1 MEKPLHV
8 NLHKLPQEENQRI
21 FEEIEREYLSEA
33 KPQKHPQ
40 CIFLGAPPASGKST
54 IAASFIDDDFVFI
67 NIDKLRQYHP
77 SYKSLNLINDKYTAI
92 YTNFDAGIWY
102 EKLIRASAEKR
113 CHLLIENTFK
123 DKQTCLFLCEGFVR
137 SGYQVYVKVMAV
149 PYDKLLLGTHSR
161 YEIKKD
167 KKGFGRFSMP
177 YSLDDAYY
185 HFPDVVENIKMQG
198 LVKSIE
204 IYSRQELLFNEAYIN
219 APLMEIIRTERTR
232 TYQPQECTEV
242 LDSWNEVWQLMKKR
256 ATNIKEFHYVA
267 SRLEFCI
274 QLMTDE
280 KYPEENIHI
289 ISNIHQQYKKDLL
302 TCNHE

>member
-21 FEEIEREYLSEA
+21 FEEIEREYLWEA
-33 KPQKHPQ
+33 KPQKYPQ
-40 CIFLGAPPASGKST
+40 CVFLGAPPASGKST
-54 IAASFIDDDFVFI
+54 IAASFINDDYVLI

-113 CHLLIENTFK
+113 CNMLIENTFK
-123 DKQTCLFLCEGFVR
+123 DKNTCLYLCEGFVG
-137 SGYQVYVKVMAV
+137 SGYQVHIKVMAV

-161 YEIKKD
+161 YEIKKAE
-167 KKGFGRFSMP
+167 KGFGRFSLP
-177 YSLDDAYY
+177 YSLDDAY
-185 HFPDVVENIKMQG
+185 HNFPDVVENIKMQG

-204 IYSRQELLFNEAYIN
+204 IYSRQELLFNGAYVN
-219 APLMEIIRTERTR
+219 VPLMEVIQAERTR
-232 TYQPQECTEV
+232 AYLPQERTEV

-256 ATNIKEFHYVA
+256 AANIKEFQYVI

-274 QLMTDE
+274 QLMKEE
-280 KYPEENIHI
+280 KYPEENIRLI
-289 ISNIHQQYKKDLL
+289 NNIYQQCKEDL
-302 TCNHE
+302 TSFK